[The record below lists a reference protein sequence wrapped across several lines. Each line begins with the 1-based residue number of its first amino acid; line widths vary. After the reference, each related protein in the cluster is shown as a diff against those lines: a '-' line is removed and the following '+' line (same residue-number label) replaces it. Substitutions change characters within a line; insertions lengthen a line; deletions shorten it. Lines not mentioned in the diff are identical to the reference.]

1 MSVHTLHHA
10 ARSVVLRCIVC
21 ALAVVVG
28 GALAAGTPLSRTQAA
43 WPDATALPLPGMDLA
58 LQGLVAGLSQRERA
72 LDLAARLEALDFEEL
87 AAWERLLP
95 AVPLAALSPRAREQ
109 EAAMRL
115 VALPLLAAR
124 QQDYR
129 RIERDLVA
137 SLSAQAPDPSSLGAR
152 MARLAAV
159 REWSELADQAQRQ
172 TRASLDMAHTRTLAR
187 AVKLGA
193 ALDAS
198 ALGALA
204 RLRERRL
211 EFDAA
216 LAAAVAAW
224 AAARDEVR
232 REVARQDLS
241 LAAAIVKTMTDNE
254 RRAFSLRQRAAA
266 DASPSPRRDLWL
278 ATAGVLQATAKV
290 GSRAAAEQVGAID
303 WQGDAFLAEPARI
316 DSADPELTSLAIER
330 RGLARSL
337 RQSVALRLSTL
348 GALRTLAGQRQ
359 RVLAGATYLAAPDG
373 QRRAQ
378 AALEQAAGLAWRQ
391 ADEWRVAAGDIAG
404 AEAGERAVAV
414 ERLAMALESLVLLE
428 DQLHTL
434 AIGQLLD
441 PAPRPA
447 DPRAAAGAW
456 RRDVDAL
463 QAIDA
468 QWTQWRMAWDRQGQ
482 REEADLAALR
492 GVLNRIHALWTSRLA
507 SLVRAW
513 PPGAA
518 GDDIG
523 RLTAG
528 MVGRVDARARAL
540 VADHARLRQWLPE
553 AAADPL
559 VGAAHRS
566 SAALRWSLAS
576 AGLRELPQ
584 YFQEVAALRL
594 AAPQLDMAL
603 NAARPAVQRLAA
615 TMWLSGALARKF
627 HE

>member
-1 MSVHTLHHA
+1 
-10 ARSVVLRCIVC
+10 
-21 ALAVVVG
+21 
-28 GALAAGTPLSRTQAA
+28 
-43 WPDATALPLPGMDLA
+43 
-58 LQGLVAGLSQRERA
+58 
-72 LDLAARLEALDFEEL
+72 
-87 AAWERLLP
+87 LP

-359 RVLAGATYLAAPDG
+359 RVRLAPRTGGAGRTAACPG
-373 QRRAQ
+373 GTGTGGRS
-378 AALEQAAGLAWRQ
+378 GLATGRRV
-391 ADEWRVAAGDIAG
+391 AVAAGDIAEPKPASAPWPWNDWPWRRIASWKIVAPG
-404 AEAGERAVAV
+404 HGHCWIRRRDRRSARA
-414 ERLAMALESLVLLE
+414 R
-428 DQLHTL
+428 
-434 AIGQLLD
+434 
-441 PAPRPA
+441 APGGRC
-447 DPRAAAGAW
+447 RCAAG
-456 RRDVDAL
+456 
-463 QAIDA
+463 IDA
-468 QWTQWRMAWDRQGQ
+468 SGPSGAWPGTAAS
-482 REEADLAALR
+482 EADLAALR
-492 GVLNRIHALWTSRLA
+492 GVLNRIHALGP
-507 SLVRAW
+507 RAW
-513 PPGAA
+513 RAWFGPGH
-518 GDDIG
+518 
-523 RLTAG
+523 L
-528 MVGRVDARARAL
+528 
-540 VADHARLRQWLPE
+540 
-553 AAADPL
+553 
-559 VGAAHRS
+559 
-566 SAALRWSLAS
+566 
-576 AGLRELPQ
+576 
-584 YFQEVAALRL
+584 
-594 AAPQLDMAL
+594 
-603 NAARPAVQRLAA
+603 ARPATTSVA
-615 TMWLSGALARKF
+615 
-627 HE
+627 